1 MTKVLNI
8 RINRPGGWLDE
19 YNDDSM
25 LYFSGLFD
33 LFNFM
38 MYPTTFAINYFTW
51 KGWKFFSS
59 PSVDEIWLSNFTV
72 NKMIAIKSYRISET
86 DCWRV
91 EEIYQ
96 WDCVALDA
104 NISYLN

>member
-1 MTKVLNI
+1 MTKELNI

-25 LYFSGLFD
+25 LYLSGLFD
-33 LFNFM
+33 LFNLI

-59 PSVDEIWLSNFTV
+59 PTDDEIWLSNFAV
-72 NKMIAIKSYRISET
+72 NKMIAIKSYRMNDT
-86 DCWRV
+86 DYWKV
-91 EEIYQ
+91 EEIIQ
-96 WDCVALDA
+96 WDCVTVDATILD
-104 NISYLN
+104 LN